1 MPHKIDNKTALSD
14 LVIRSGLRRFVLVC
28 IGIVFGQLV
37 LYGPSFV
44 GTKILLPL
52 DILALPGMYIP
63 VKAGE
68 PVTQPHNELLI
79 DPVCED
85 EPARL
90 FRNDELRAGRLPLW
104 NPYQYTGVPSLS
116 AFSPFALLGAL
127 VRSPRVLPW
136 IALVAALISG
146 FGAYN
151 FARRVLHVAPWPAV
165 IAGWCY
171 PVTGFFVLW
180 QGLSLPY
187 PVVWL
192 PWLLCAVHHVVYRLS
207 RWSIAFLAVTTA
219 LVVISGHLDMA
230 GQILVVSALFATW
243 SLLAFVRHEK
253 SGKAVTRRIAALAAG
268 WTLGLM
274 LASPELLP
282 ALDYVKTGSRMNQR
296 GAGHEERAPVGMAA
310 LPQLVLPHI
319 YGTSEKG
326 SFAMLPAKEP
336 NLLESTAAG
345 FTGLIA
351 ALAIAP
357 LAWAN
362 RSHRGVATSLAVIG
376 ILGVSWC
383 LNVPG
388 IVNVMRLPGLNMLS
402 YNRFVFA
409 TSFALLGLMA
419 IGLNVISQGHW
430 AWHRWYY
437 LPIALIVGLGAWCIF
452 RAFVFP
458 TVIGVTLPEVI
469 AQGHTVKWIDSMEA
483 VRSVQSWF
491 VTMYL
496 SGAIVCVVALALWAG
511 IRFKQTALRS
521 VPLLGVLLLGELL
534 WFGYGR
540 AAQSDP
546 QLYYPRVPVFAAIPL
561 SPTQRILG
569 YGCFPASLAQTQKL
583 LDVRG
588 YDGVDP
594 ARFVDLLN
602 IAAASTRETIDYAA
616 VQFFVPRVIA
626 MTPPSV
632 RLPPILDLL
641 GVRYL
646 VCTSKSAASPSEPL
660 PAADYYVLENQS
672 ALPRT
677 FVPRTVEVVPNDET
691 RLAKLADPLFD
702 PREIAYVEQPPN
714 LPPSA
719 SGETEIVEA
728 NPQRVVLRAHM
739 QTQGL
744 VVLTDLWNNGW
755 RASIDGKNVPILR
768 VDHALRGVV
777 APAGVSEIVF
787 RYAPLSLELGLAAAA
802 IALLLLVMLTT
813 LQRSNS
819 DRA

>member
-1 MPHKIDNKTALSD
+1 MPQAIDNKRGLSD
-14 LVIRSGLRRFVLVC
+14 LLIRSGLRRFVLLC
-28 IGIVFGQLV
+28 IGIVFGQFV

-44 GTKILLPL
+44 GKKILLPL
-52 DILALPGMYIP
+52 DILSLPGMYIP

-68 PVTQPHNELLI
+68 PVAQPHNELLI
-79 DPVCED
+79 DPICED

-104 NPYQYTGVPSLS
+104 NPYQYAGVPSLS
-116 AFSPFALLGAL
+116 AFSPFALLGGL

-136 IALVAALISG
+136 IALLAALISG
-146 FGAYN
+146 LGAYS
-151 FARRVLHVAPWPAV
+151 FARRVLHVAPWPAIV
-165 IAGWCY
+165 AGWCY

-192 PWLLCAVHHVVYRLS
+192 PWLLCAVHHVVHRSS
-207 RWSIAFLAVTTA
+207 RWSIAFLSATTA

-243 SLLAFVRHEK
+243 SLFDFFRHAR
-253 SGKAVTRRIAALAAG
+253 SSKAVTRRVAALASG
-268 WTLGLM
+268 WLLGLM

-282 ALDYVKTGSRMNQR
+282 ALDYVKTGSRMSQR
-296 GAGHEERAPVGMAA
+296 GAGHEERSPVGIIA

-351 ALAIAP
+351 ALTIAP
-357 LAWAN
+357 LAWSS
-362 RSHRGVATSLAVIG
+362 RRHRGVATSLALIG
-376 ILGVSWC
+376 LLGLSWC

-388 IVNVMRLPGLNMLS
+388 IVNVMRLPGINMLS

-409 TSFALLGLMA
+409 TSFALLALMT
-419 IGLNVISQGHW
+419 IGLDVISQGHW
-430 AWHRWYY
+430 AWRRWYY

-452 RAFVFP
+452 RAFVLP
-458 TVIGVTLPEVI
+458 TAIGVTLPQVI
-469 AQGHTVKWIDSMEA
+469 AQGHTVKWIDSMDA
-483 VRSVQSWF
+483 VRRVQSWF

-496 SGAIVCVVALALWAG
+496 SGAIVCLVALALWAG
-511 IRFKQTALRS
+511 IRFKQTTRY
-521 VPLLGVLLLGELL
+521 VPLLGLLLLGELL

-540 AAQSDP
+540 ATQSEP
-546 QLYYPRVPVFAAIPL
+546 QLYYPSVPAFATIPL
-561 SPTQRILG
+561 SPSQRILG
-569 YGCFPASLAQTQKL
+569 YGCFPASLPQTQKL

-602 IAAASTRETIDYAA
+602 IAAAPNRETIDYGA

-632 RLPPILDLL
+632 RLPPVLDLL

-646 VCTSKSAASPSEPL
+646 VCTSKSAASSSEPF

-702 PREIAYVEQPPN
+702 PREIAYVEQPAD
-714 LPPSA
+714 LPASA

-744 VVLTDLWNNGW
+744 VVLTDLWNTGW
-755 RASIDGKNVPILR
+755 RASVDGKNVPIVR
-768 VDHALRGVV
+768 VDHTLRGVV
-777 APAGVSEIVF
+777 APAGESEIVL
-787 RYAPLSLELGLAAAA
+787 RYAPLSLKLGFSAAA
-802 IALLLLVMLTT
+802 IALLLLSILT
-813 LQRSNS
+813 LVKNS
-819 DRA
+819 ISGRA